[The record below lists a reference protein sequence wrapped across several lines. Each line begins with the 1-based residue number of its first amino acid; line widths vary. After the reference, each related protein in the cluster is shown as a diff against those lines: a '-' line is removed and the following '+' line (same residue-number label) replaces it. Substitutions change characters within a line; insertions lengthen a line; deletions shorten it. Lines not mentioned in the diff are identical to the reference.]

1 MEFKGQLAA
10 RAPLSMRCQ
19 IRERTMSARD
29 AHDKLKENSKLNR
42 RNMLL
47 AGSTLAAAS
56 TMSSTSSRP
65 EQTGASGAYSNS
77 AITMQP
83 PGKAVPASQQERV
96 LAAKIARAML
106 SGPRE
111 ITKDATVAE
120 MGANGN
126 LIVLRQ
132 GANDWVCF
140 PGDENEI
147 GNVPM
152 CADPMGLQWMMDIR
166 ARKPKP
172 TNTAPGLIYMLCGA
186 TQHSNT
192 DPFDKTSPAIPIGPH
207 WMIIWPYD
215 AKRWGLPN
223 TIRDAGAWVMF
234 DGTPYAYLHICG
246 TPSAGNE
253 YGPDQVAIWT
263 MRYGGRST

>member
-1 MEFKGQLAA
+1 
-10 RAPLSMRCQ
+10 
-19 IRERTMSARD
+19 MSSKD
-29 AHDKLKENSKLNR
+29 TSDQPDLKNDKFDR

-56 TMSSTSSRP
+56 ALSSTPSSAD
-65 EQTGASGAYSNS
+65 QAGASGAHSNS

-83 PGKAVPASQQERV
+83 PGKDVPTSQEERV

-106 SGPRE
+106 SGPHS

-120 MGANGN
+120 MGADGN

-132 GANDWVCF
+132 GTNDWVCF
-140 PGDENEI
+140 PGNENEI

-152 CADPMGLQWMMDIR
+152 CADPMGMQWMMDIR
-166 ARKPKP
+166 AKKPKP

-192 DPFDKTSPAIPIGPH
+192 DPLDRTSPAIPIGPH
-207 WMIIWPYD
+207 W
-215 AKRWGLPN
+215 RLFGLTMPN
-223 TIRDAGAWVMF
+223 VVGCPI
-234 DGTPYAYLHICG
+234 P
-246 TPSAGNE
+246 
-253 YGPDQVAIWT
+253 
-263 MRYGGRST
+263 